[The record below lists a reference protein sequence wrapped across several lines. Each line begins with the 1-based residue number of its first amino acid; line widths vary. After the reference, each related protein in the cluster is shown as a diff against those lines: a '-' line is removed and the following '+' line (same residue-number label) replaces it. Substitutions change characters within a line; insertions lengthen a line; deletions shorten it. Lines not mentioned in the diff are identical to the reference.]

1 MLGGGIKVERLR
13 DDRGLEGRRE
23 ERKREERVVDGE
35 GKGSGN
41 WE

>member
-1 MLGGGIKVERLR
+1 MVERLR

-23 ERKREERVVDGE
+23 ERKRKGRIVGGE
-35 GKGSGN
+35 GKGSKN